1 MPKRLRRLL
10 CLTLCAVLCILCV
23 STGSAATSV
32 TLTAVN
38 DSFLPL
44 SSSTMPT
51 RKGGALYVPYAVFTG
66 TLGVSGA
73 YNASEQA
80 LTLSAGSSSLVFR
93 LDNGTVYDQNM
104 TSYATP
110 AYSIN
115 GTVYVP
121 VKLVCGKFSL
131 TYSNITA
138 AAPILRIC
146 NDNASLSDS
155 AFVSNMSDTIR
166 SMLDS
171 YSGQSTGTPSTG
183 HPATPG
189 GQTPGTTVD
198 PVTGQPTEQP
208 VTKPSAVYLTYLG
221 TPNDNTAAILD
232 ALDAA
237 GQRATFFLTADGTPL
252 DGDLLRA
259 LIGRGHTVGFLL
271 LSTAAEMP
279 EKLRAANDVLFRET
293 GTVSPLLCISDG
305 SAALSADQQAALT
318 AAGYRIWDAG
328 LDSRDHSY
336 GAADAARTVTTA
348 CSQTTAQVVVRM
360 GHYGATAN
368 ATALIC
374 GYLQQNAVPA
384 QTVTLTR
391 TPIVQR
397 AS

>member
-1 MPKRLRRLL
+1 M
-10 CLTLCAVLCILCV
+10 
-23 STGSAATSV
+23 
-32 TLTAVN
+32 
-38 DSFLPL
+38 
-44 SSSTMPT
+44 
-51 RKGGALYVPYAVFTG
+51 FTG

-189 GQTPGTTVD
+189 GQTPGTAVD

-348 CSQTTAQVVVRM
+348 CSQTTAPVVVRM